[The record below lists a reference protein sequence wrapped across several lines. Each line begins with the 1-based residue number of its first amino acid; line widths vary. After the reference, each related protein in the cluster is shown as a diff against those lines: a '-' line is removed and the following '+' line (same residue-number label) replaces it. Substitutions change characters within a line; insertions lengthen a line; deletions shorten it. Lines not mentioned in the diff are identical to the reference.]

1 MHFFFAVSEQS
12 GNFST
17 ERQKQRYV
25 LIWRYYLLLFI
36 LFYLCSPSPSLR
48 SPRFILLLLFLQNKK
63 KKSLKGDTESSA
75 VLFGGQ
81 MQSSCSQS
89 GHFTLLPQ
97 LHPSITLHLSHTHTP
112 NNTMWYGPAPAP
124 ANFITH
130 DWMRTT
136 WRLSRQMGIS
146 CACVCS
152 AHDCGGWG
160 SSPRHLNHLKTLQAY
175 YVWLLYTCESPR
187 IQFEVKTPELVTV
200 CWISTWNRYT
210 AAGLLY
216 IQGYVMFMYAV
227 FVYTTA
233 LWHGSIRSQWCIIK
247 MGWTRSC
254 FPWFSK

>member
-1 MHFFFAVSEQS
+1 MMATALFFAVSEQR

-17 ERQKQRYV
+17 ERQKHKVRLNMEILSSPLYSV
-25 LIWRYYLLLFI
+25 LPLFPVSV
-36 LFYLCSPSPSLR
+36 SPVPTFHPLAFVSAEL
-48 SPRFILLLLFLQNKK
+48 KK
-63 KKSLKGDTESSA
+63 KQKKSLKGDTESPA

-97 LHPSITLHLSHTHTP
+97 LHPSLTLHLSHTHTP

-152 AHDCGGWG
+152 VHDCGGWG
-160 SSPRHLNHLKTLQAY
+160 SSPRNLNHLKTLQAY

-200 CWISTWNRYT
+200 CSISTWNRYS

-216 IQGYVMFMYAV
+216 IQGYVMFMYAI

-247 MGWTRSC
+247 MS
-254 FPWFSK
+254 